1 MLQALNPLIQT
12 VNQVDPLIDA
22 EPEPR
27 VNTFLILGL
36 REDAAYSHAVRVAGE
51 LLHGGCRV

>member
-1 MLQALNPLIQT
+1 MYTCIYLH
-12 VNQVDPLIDA
+12 DPLIDA

-51 LLHGGCRV
+51 LLHGGWGVGCRV